1 VHETKR
7 VTAIILLITGM
18 VAGLIGQGCAAAS
31 SKISV
36 DSSAPAYVMPMANE
50 LTKQGISTEWNKPTD
65 AGPTRSM
72 SKPYQIFPTTYP
84 ATWTTKE
91 IVHPGKGGYTGYFN
105 QTGWVV
111 ANDKNDW
118 ADNIGRVWKQGHS
131 HLDLYRVQ
139 KGILVKVTALDGT
152 QASSR
157 FAYNMSYVLTDHYAV
172 WLAYDQATVTYN
184 GNPTGSWTVAAYDLD
199 AGRKVTVLGADDA
212 AWGAP
217 VADFAP
223 ELCTLSDST
232 FALLLMAKDLASGK
246 LLSRLVL
253 LDLGSHKNRV
263 LASSP
268 AGILWEMPVAAHGGI
283 FINQYTAQAN
293 NSAPNQI
300 VFISTIDG
308 TVTPLFSSP
317 LSLRSGLG
325 ETLVLTH
332 SPREASESTTG
343 FWNGTTDVWTY
354 DCAHKQLVCR
364 FRVPGSDITG
374 ICKSATAFAEGITYA
389 AQQTI
394 LQAYFY
400 SYATGEIFYTGNVVG
415 DVFPSG
421 KYLVLDKDQR
431 AAFGDIADKDVSGNL
446 LLVEP
451 K

>member
-1 VHETKR
+1 
-7 VTAIILLITGM
+7 
-18 VAGLIGQGCAAAS
+18 
-31 SKISV
+31 
-36 DSSAPAYVMPMANE
+36 
-50 LTKQGISTEWNKPTD
+50 
-65 AGPTRSM
+65 
-72 SKPYQIFPTTYP
+72 
-84 ATWTTKE
+84 
-91 IVHPGKGGYTGYFN
+91 
-105 QTGWVV
+105 
-111 ANDKNDW
+111 
-118 ADNIGRVWKQGHS
+118 
-131 HLDLYRVQ
+131 
-139 KGILVKVTALDGT
+139 
-152 QASSR
+152 
-157 FAYNMSYVLTDHYAV
+157 
-172 WLAYDQATVTYN
+172 
-184 GNPTGSWTVAAYDLD
+184 
-199 AGRKVTVLGADDA
+199 
-212 AWGAP
+212 
-217 VADFAP
+217 
-223 ELCTLSDST
+223 
-232 FALLLMAKDLASGK
+232 MAKDLASGK

-308 TVTPLFSSP
+308 TVTPLFLSP